1 MKTKTDIR
9 AGEGLGD
16 AVANITHLTG
26 IDRLAKSY
34 EDITGN
40 DCGCDA
46 RQEQLNSISVTTPTL
61 GYVRS

>member
-1 MKTKTDIR
+1 MKIRSDIR

-16 AVANITHLTG
+16 AIANLTHLTG

-46 RQEQLNSISVTTPTL
+46 RREKLNSISITAPTL
-61 GYVRS
+61 TSGST

>member
-1 MKTKTDIR
+1 MKIKTDIR

-26 IDRLAKSY
+26 IDRLVKSY

-46 RQEQLNSISVTTPTL
+46 RQEKLNQITLPTL
-61 GYVRS
+61 STGQG